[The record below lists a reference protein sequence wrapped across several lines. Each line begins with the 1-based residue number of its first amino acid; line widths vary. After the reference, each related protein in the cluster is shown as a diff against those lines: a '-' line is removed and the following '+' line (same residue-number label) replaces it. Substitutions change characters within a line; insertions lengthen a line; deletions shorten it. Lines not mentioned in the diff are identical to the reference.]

1 MANFNIDSGFVDSQ
15 SNSADFSKK
24 YSDVD
29 TGPYIGI
36 VKNTVD
42 PLKMGRLGVLL
53 PEISHVPG
61 TSNDAR
67 NVIWCQYLSPFY
79 GAKPF
84 PAVSSTDPYS
94 SGVNQMSYGMWA
106 IPPDI
111 GTNVLVIFA
120 KGEKNQSNAFWIGCV
135 QEPLTNHMVP
145 GNASSHNTSVGVN
158 QVGDMGTQGTKE
170 TYGTT
175 LVPALEKNKKKY
187 DPGENIVKLNEW
199 KLPVNEELAD
209 QLKTQGLI
217 QDTVRGTTTSSARR
231 ESPSAVFGMNTP
243 GRIKKNSRKLNIG
256 LEDTPVSVD
265 RHSGHSFV
273 MDDGDINGV
282 NQLTRLKTASGH
294 QLLMHDTE
302 GVVYIANGS
311 GKSWLEMSPDG
322 QMIIYAQDGFNLR
335 THGNFDLHSGGDIN
349 FHATQNIKFTAE
361 QSVIMNGEMYAM
373 TIGKKGIFNSSQ
385 EGGIS
390 SYGKS
395 AITSFSGGPQFHGA
409 GDQVHLA
416 GTQVHFN
423 SVPPSPQWGPTWLI
437 PEAVGIV
444 TDESQNDVNITVG
457 LNNLLEANTKKTK
470 TTVPNLVTHEPFTRA
485 PSGIIENVS
494 QWQNKEE
501 WIKLSKTPGTLE
513 WMAQKNRESDIE
525 YISQLQFLADAKK
538 YVADKGNI
546 VEKASKILD
555 SKSMIGQGPLH
566 GINSG
571 SFSNINLSKAKV
583 LSDTFTKNYNKMYK
597 VNTVVKNLSTKNLK
611 QVLTSK
617 VIAGKVT
624 SVVSNLK
631 GIALGRTSANNLPP
645 SMRGTMQGQLMQVG
659 AALKG
664 HATTA
669 FKAVGSFFSG
679 FKFSDIRLKEDIQ
692 LVGKSPTGINI
703 YRFKYKYTDGMYE
716 GVMAQEVPQAREMTD
731 TGFYIVDY
739 SKLDVD
745 FRRLN

>member
-1 MANFNIDSGFVDSQ
+1 MANFNIDSGFLDSQ
-15 SNSADFSKK
+15 NNLGEFANK
-24 YSDVD
+24 YSGVD

-36 VKNTVD
+36 VKNTID

-53 PEISHVPG
+53 PEMSHVPNN
-61 TSNDAR
+61 SKDAR

-84 PAVSSTDPYS
+84 ESVSSTDKYS
-94 SGVNQMSYGMWA
+94 SGVNQTSYGLWA

-120 KGEKNQSNAFWIGCV
+120 KGEKNQANAFWIGCV

-145 GNASSHNTSVGVN
+145 GNASSNNTSIGVN
-158 QVGDMGTQGTKE
+158 QVGDMGTEGVE
-170 TYGTT
+170 DIYGTT

-187 DPGENIVKLNEW
+187 GDGENVTNLDKW

-209 QLKTQGLI
+209 QLKSQGLI
-217 QDTVRGTTTSSARR
+217 QDTTRGTTTSSARR

-243 GRIKKNSRKLNIG
+243 GRIKKNSRKPNIG
-256 LEDTPVSVD
+256 LEGTPVSVD

-273 MDDGDINGV
+273 MDDGDVNGV

-395 AITSFSGGPQFHGA
+395 AITSFSSGPQLHGA

-423 SVPPSPQWGPTWLI
+423 SAPPSPQWGPTWLI

-485 PSGIIENVS
+485 PSGITENVS
-494 QWQNKEE
+494 QWQNEKE
-501 WIKLSKTPGTLE
+501 WKKLSKTPGTLE
-513 WMAQKNRESDIE
+513 YMAQKNRESDIE
-525 YISQLQFLADAKK
+525 YVSQLQFLADSKK
-538 YVADKGNI
+538 FIADKGNI

-555 SKSMIGQGPLH
+555 NKGNIVEKVSKILDSKSMIGKGPLH

-571 SFSNINLSKAKV
+571 SFSNINLSKAKI
-583 LSDTFTKNYNKMYK
+583 LSDTFTKKYNEIYK

-617 VIAGKVT
+617 VVAGKIT

-645 SMRGTMQGQLMQVG
+645 SMRGTMQGGLMQVG

-669 FKAVGSFFSG
+669 FKAVGSFFKG
-679 FKFSDIRLKEDIQ
+679 FKF
-692 LVGKSPTGINI
+692 
-703 YRFKYKYTDGMYE
+703 
-716 GVMAQEVPQAREMTD
+716 
-731 TGFYIVDY
+731 
-739 SKLDVD
+739 
-745 FRRLN
+745 